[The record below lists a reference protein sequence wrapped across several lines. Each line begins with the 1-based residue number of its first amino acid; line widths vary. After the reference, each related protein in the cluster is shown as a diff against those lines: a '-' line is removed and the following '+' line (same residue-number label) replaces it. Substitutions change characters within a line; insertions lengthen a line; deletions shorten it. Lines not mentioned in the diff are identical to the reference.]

1 MSDME
6 LQTNNTKAEAKP
18 KPEKKPGQFGKFQ
31 SILLILFT
39 LVVSAGGWYAA
50 GKYYF
55 WNTLDTKRIQAQLTY
70 YEGQVKAQPNNT
82 QNMINLGY
90 TYFLLGQNDKAVAEY
105 NQVLAIDK
113 KNFDAFYNLGLVYS
127 DSNRLDD
134 ALEMFQKAIEISPR
148 DYKGHMQKGIIYRK
162 LKMYSEAS
170 KELDQANKLNPARAD
185 IIYEI
190 GMIAEA
196 QGYKDQAAQIYKDA
210 LGYDPLFKDAVKA
223 LQRVQKG
230 N

>member
-6 LQTNNTKAEAKP
+6 LQTNETKMETKTKA
-18 KPEKKPGQFGKFQ
+18 EKKPGQFSKFT
-31 SILLILFT
+31 SIFLILIT
-39 LVVSAGGWYAA
+39 LIVSAGGWYLA

-55 WNTLDTKRIQAQLTY
+55 WNQLNLDQKRIQSQLTF

-82 QNMINLGY
+82 QNLVNLGY

-113 KNFDAFYNLGLVYS
+113 KNFDAYYNLGLVYS

-134 ALEMFQKAIEISPR
+134 ALEMFQKSVEISPR
-148 DYKGHMQKGIIYRK
+148 DYKGHLQKGIIYRK
-162 LKMYSEAS
+162 LKMFKDATN
-170 KELDQANKLNPARAD
+170 ELDQANKLNPARAD

-190 GMIAEA
+190 GMLAEA
-196 QGYKDQAAQIYKDA
+196 QGFKDQAAQIYKDA
-210 LGYDPLFKDAVKA
+210 LNYDPLYKDAITA
-223 LQRVQKG
+223 LQRVQK
-230 N
+230 